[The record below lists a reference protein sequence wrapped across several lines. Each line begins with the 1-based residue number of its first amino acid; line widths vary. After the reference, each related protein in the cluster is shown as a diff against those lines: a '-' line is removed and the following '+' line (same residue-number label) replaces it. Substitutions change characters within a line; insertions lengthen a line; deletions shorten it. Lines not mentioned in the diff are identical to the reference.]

1 MASKTG
7 FKLTFWPAMS
17 DTIFFWDISK
27 KSQKQNQFQRELQ
40 GK

>member
-1 MASKTG
+1 MRPTEFQKLLKMASKIG

-27 KSQKQNQFQRELQ
+27 KS
-40 GK
+40 